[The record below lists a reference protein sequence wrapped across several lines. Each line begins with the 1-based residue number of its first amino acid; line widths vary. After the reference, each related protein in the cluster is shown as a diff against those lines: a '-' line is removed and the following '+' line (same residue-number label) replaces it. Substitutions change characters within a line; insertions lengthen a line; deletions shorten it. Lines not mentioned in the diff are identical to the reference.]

1 MELRIANNHP
11 LIEVQ
16 TNLGPKTCVVDTGS
30 PFTFFYDDNV
40 REYHLNGAVHTP
52 RQAPPIASGVNDT
65 QLIGERIDGFIGSD
79 IMALCGD
86 VLFDFIGREIIF
98 GEAQRTFE
106 HTTPMQTL
114 FGLSMFNVSFNG
126 RETLTAFD
134 SGAMYSFVS
143 IDFAQRMELSPAHGS
158 YRDFQ
163 PGFGHFD
170 AELHTGTITVADV
183 ALGPHNIATSSHFDK
198 VLALL
203 GISAFIGIDTLLPN
217 TLLLSYRHNEVSISR

>member
-40 REYHLNGAVHTP
+40 SEYHLNGAVHTP
-52 RQAPPIASGVNDT
+52 RQAPPIANGVNDT
-65 QLIGERIDGFIGSD
+65 QLIGEHIDGFIGSD
-79 IMALCGD
+79 IMTLCGD
-86 VLFDFIGREIIF
+86 VLFDFKGMEISF
-98 GEAQRTFE
+98 GETHRTFE
-106 HTTPMQTL
+106 HTTPIETL
-114 FGLSMFNVSFNG
+114 FGLPMFNVSFNG
-126 RETLTAFD
+126 HETLTAFD

-143 IDFAQRMELSPAHGS
+143 FDFAQQIALSPAHGS

-183 ALGPHNIATSSHFDK
+183 TLGTHNVATSSHFNK

-203 GISAFIGIDTLLPN
+203 GISAFIGIDTLLPS
-217 TLLLSYRHNEVSISR
+217 TLLLSYRRHEVSISL